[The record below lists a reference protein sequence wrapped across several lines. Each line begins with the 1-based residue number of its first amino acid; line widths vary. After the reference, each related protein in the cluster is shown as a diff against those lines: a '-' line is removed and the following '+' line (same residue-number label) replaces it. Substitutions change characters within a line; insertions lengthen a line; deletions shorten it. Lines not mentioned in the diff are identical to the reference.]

1 MSIQFFVGI
10 IAGIPL
16 GVAAVTIMVI
26 WNRKGD

>member
-1 MSIQFFVGI
+1 MSFLVGI

-16 GVAAVTIMVI
+16 GVAAVTIMMI